1 MAFVFSKST
10 PLTGYVAMYE
20 FKELLK
26 SAGWVVKSS
35 GTGTSGAGSGVYDAA
50 ADAVTTSELMS
61 NPKAWFRIQSPD
73 TLREY
78 TFQTVSVAT
87 DWRVKYSFAAKFI
100 GGAPAAGITPSAT
113 DEYIIWGTGTD
124 AAPSAN
130 TFFTT
135 NNTYR
140 WNVCAD
146 NASPYGFW
154 AGAFRVGIVNTTTQM
169 LIDEPLTATHPSD
182 AHTHLIIMNN
192 VGMTRNYLYLD
203 ALSASTCINI
213 STIPSAAP
221 TTVVHYPAASLQSVS
236 HTLFPNGMT
245 TNPIDGKDEIC
256 PITYSRRSALAN
268 SSWKG
273 IGTLMKWTGIPR
285 SIGSTLSVL
294 STSDRMIYGDVSF
307 PWDGTTPSI

>member
-35 GTGTSGAGSGVYDAA
+35 GTGTAGSVNLTADMISSSALMSGA
-50 ADAVTTSELMS
+50 
-61 NPKAWFRIQSPD
+61 KAWFRIQSPD

-100 GGAPAAGITPSAT
+100 ASVPTKDVTPSAT
-113 DEYIIWGTGTD
+113 DEFVLLGTGTD

-135 NNTYR
+135 DNIYR

-154 AGAFRVGIVNTTTQM
+154 AGAFTNGGATVVGV

-182 AHTHLIIMNN
+182 AHTHLIIMRAAGWGDLTSAYVAIANSQ
-192 VGMTRNYLYLD
+192 
-203 ALSASTCINI
+203 LSAYYNESTV
-213 STIPSAAP
+213 PAATP
-221 TTVVHYPAASLQSVS
+221 TTMVHFSGLYPCSQGG
-236 HTLFPNGMT
+236 TIFPNT
-245 TNPIDGKDEIC
+245 IATNPIDSKDESMPIC
-256 PITYSRRSALAN
+256 YARSALLT
-268 SSWKG
+268 SPCWKG
-273 IGTLMKWTGIPR
+273 IGTLMRWNGTSR
-285 SIGSTLSVL
+285 SIGSTLTIS
-294 STSDRMIYGDVSF
+294 SAKDRIVYNHVNL
-307 PWDGTTPSI
+307 PWDGSVPTV